1 MVGASLKANVF
12 IEIWDDDLIGT
23 LETLIASLPS
33 GGLSSVCLSV
43 CLSVCQTIGCGKS
56 DSG

>member
-1 MVGASLKANVF
+1 MGGEYSGGVF
-12 IEIWDDDLIGT
+12 FGTWGDDLVGT

-43 CLSVCQTIGCGKS
+43 CLSVCETS
-56 DSG
+56 LYMY